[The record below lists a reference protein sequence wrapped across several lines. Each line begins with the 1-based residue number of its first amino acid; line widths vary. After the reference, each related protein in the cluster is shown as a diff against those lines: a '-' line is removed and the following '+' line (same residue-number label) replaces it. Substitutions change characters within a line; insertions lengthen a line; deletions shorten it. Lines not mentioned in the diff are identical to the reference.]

1 MDAPGEPLMTGA
13 DVSYLA
19 ALFCLY
25 AAFEFFIRRVWM
37 SREGFGER
45 HVLRAGTRAAV
56 LFLVMGIGSSGFLSP
71 TLAAGF
77 AAIAVLYF
85 LYELPAGRESPWN
98 PLWELERFLLKQIV
112 FGLLLFILWNLSRP
126 ITPQEWFAV
135 LGNSVFSGAGG
146 ASQASG
152 DKNALVLTITT
163 AYLFVIDGGTRI
175 VRGVFNKFP
184 GLYGA
189 VVTKL
194 DRRYGGEKEEN
205 VGEWIGVLERL
216 IALTFVFTGS
226 YAALGFA
233 IAAKSIARFKELE
246 DKQFAEYYILGT
258 SVSLLVAL
266 FAGLA
271 VRVLFGF

>member
-1 MDAPGEPLMTGA
+1 MTGA
-13 DVSYLA
+13 DAPSLA

-25 AAFEFFIRRVWM
+25 ASFEFLIRRVWL
-37 SREGFGER
+37 SSEGLRER
-45 HVLRAGTRAAV
+45 HVMRAGARALT
-56 LFLVMGIGSSGFLSP
+56 LFLVMGLGSSAFLSP

-77 AAIAVLYF
+77 AATAVLYF
-85 LYELPAGRESPWN
+85 LYELPAGRESPGN
-98 PLWELERFLLKQIV
+98 PLWELERFLLKQLV
-112 FGLLLFILWNLSRP
+112 FGALLFLLWKLARP
-126 ITPQEWFAV
+126 IEPHAWLDDLEKSVLSGTGSTPETFGEKV
-135 LGNSVFSGAGG
+135 PLS
-146 ASQASG
+146 
-152 DKNALVLTITT
+152 LTITS

-189 VVTKL
+189 VVSKL

-216 IALTFVFTGS
+216 IALTFVLTGS

-271 VRVLFGF
+271 VRVMFGF

>member
-1 MDAPGEPLMTGA
+1 MIDA
-13 DVSYLA
+13 DVRSFA
-19 ALFCLY
+19 ALVCLY
-25 AAFEFFIRRVWM
+25 SLFEFFIRRVWLSSASM
-37 SREGFGER
+37 RER
-45 HVLRAGTRAAV
+45 NAKRAGARALV
-56 LFLVMGIGSSGFLSP
+56 LYLVMIVGSSAFLSFG
-71 TLAAGF
+71 LAA
-77 AAIAVLYF
+77 ALAVVAGLYL
-85 LYELPAGRESPWN
+85 LYELTAAGEASGN
-98 PLWELERFLLKQIV
+98 PERALERFLVKQLV
-112 FGLLLFILWNLSRP
+112 FGLLLYAAWKFARPAGDYEWRVDLGSLVLSGP
-126 ITPQEWFAV
+126 
-135 LGNSVFSGAGG
+135 GG
-146 ASQASG
+146 APFQLSDTIS
-152 DKNALVLTITT
+152 LVLSIAT
-163 AYLFVIDGGTRI
+163 AYFFVVDGGTRI

-194 DRRYGGEKEEN
+194 DRRYGGETEEN

-216 IALTFVFTGS
+216 IALTFVLVGS

-271 VRVLFGF
+271 IRVLFGF